1 MVKDINGDTM
11 KKISILFIFL
21 FLLIGCSLSNT
32 PTSQV
37 EDLLT
42 KYQTLDSDIETGI
55 NNILDS
61 ENLTISQRE
70 RYRKL
75 IESQYKNI
83 AYEIKDETIDG
94 DNATVTVEVELLDYK
109 KAINETNLFYQGNTD
124 YTVEEYNDTKL
135 NNLEK
140 VKDKVTYT
148 VDFNV
153 KKDKDGNWKVEAL
166 DNETIK
172 KIQGMY

>member
-1 MVKDINGDTM
+1 M
-11 KKISILFIFL
+11 KKITLLFIFL
-21 FLLIGCSLSNT
+21 LLLIGCSLSNT

-42 KYQTLDSDIETGI
+42 KYQTIDNDIVTGI

-61 ENLTISQRE
+61 ENLTTSQRD

-75 IESQYKNI
+75 IEEQYKNI

-94 DNATVTVEVELLDYK
+94 DNATVTVELELLDYK
-109 KAINETNLFYQGNTD
+109 KAINETNTYYNGNTD
-124 YTVEEYNDTKL
+124 YTVEEYNETKL

-148 VDFNV
+148 IDFNV